1 MTKFL
6 GVLIQENLNWNDHID
21 YVCKKLSKSTG
32 LLSKLKHY
40 VPRYVLLIIYN
51 SLCLS
56 HILYALSVWGN
67 APYCSIKRVITLQKK
82 GIRHVC
88 NAKYNSHTSPLF
100 KQCNILKT
108 QDMFKLQ
115 CCKLMLRKNRGL
127 INSYHASKLPIKG
140 DATEIVTRQTFDVS
154 LQTHKA
160 LSKIN
165 SLNYKVGSSWNTLP
179 FTIKSDV
186 HYSGH
191 SIRTFA
197 KRIKHHF
204 VSNYRIECTIKKCYA
219 CKRK

>member
-1 MTKFL
+1 
-6 GVLIQENLNWNDHID
+6 
-21 YVCKKLSKSTG
+21 
-32 LLSKLKHY
+32 
-40 VPRYVLLIIYN
+40 
-51 SLCLS
+51 
-56 HILYALSVWGN
+56 
-67 APYCSIKRVITLQKK
+67 
-82 GIRHVC
+82 
-88 NAKYNSHTSPLF
+88 
-100 KQCNILKT
+100 
-108 QDMFKLQ
+108 
-115 CCKLMLRKNRGL
+115 MLRKNRGL

-186 HYSGH
+186 HYSGL